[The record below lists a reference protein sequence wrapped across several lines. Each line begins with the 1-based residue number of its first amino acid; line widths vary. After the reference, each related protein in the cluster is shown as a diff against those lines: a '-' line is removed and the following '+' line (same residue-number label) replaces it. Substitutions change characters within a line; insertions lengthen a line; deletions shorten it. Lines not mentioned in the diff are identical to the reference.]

1 MHFGGFSDKFLLQS
15 RQTKNLTLTPESLAI
30 TLRHVLNP
38 SCPRC
43 PVGPES
49 SYHMVLTCMI
59 SIQSNLHPVSLGR
72 PSQPLGQYR
81 NAAPCSTVLPKDLE
95 SEACTSPRENGS
107 DEGGNRG
114 WRWRQ
119 RWEPHRGQEKGGS
132 ETSNAAC
139 RAVRRHRSA
148 LSRGLGLVWPTPH
161 PRPRFTERGQKG
173 QLDEVTGPLSTTD
186 WFTRHSFWCTE
197 ALEKKTA
204 VSLSAAC
211 KELSWVRCE
220 KASI

>member
-30 TLRHVLNP
+30 TRRHVLNP

-49 SYHMVLTCMI
+49 GYHIVLICTI
-59 SIQSNLHPVSLGR
+59 SIQSNLPPISLGH

-95 SEACTSPRENGS
+95 SEVCTSPKENGS
-107 DEGGNRG
+107 DDGGNLG

-132 ETSNAAC
+132 ETSSAAC
-139 RAVRRHRSA
+139 RAVRSHRSA
-148 LSRGLGLVWPTPH
+148 LSRGLGLVWLTPH
-161 PRPRFTERGQKG
+161 PRPRLTEERRDNSMRWQDLYLQLTDLPVAPSDAQKH
-173 QLDEVTGPLSTTD
+173 
-186 WFTRHSFWCTE
+186 WR
-197 ALEKKTA
+197 KKIV

-211 KELSWVRCE
+211 KVLSWVRCE
-220 KASI
+220 KAFI